1 MPKIKAP
8 FLFAIADNDDMR
20 EPDAKNL
27 LRDAFAKTGV
37 PAEIEVYK
45 GAMHGWCALDATVYD
60 KEKAERAW
68 SRLLALFEKAL
79 A

>member
-1 MPKIKAP
+1 
-8 FLFAIADNDDMR
+8 
-20 EPDAKNL
+20 
-27 LRDAFAKTGV
+27 V